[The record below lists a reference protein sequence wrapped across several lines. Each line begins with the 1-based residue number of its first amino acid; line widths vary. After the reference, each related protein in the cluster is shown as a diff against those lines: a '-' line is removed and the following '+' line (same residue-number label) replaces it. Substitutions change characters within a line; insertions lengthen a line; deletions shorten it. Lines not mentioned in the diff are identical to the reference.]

1 MRSPKVYPSSINRR
15 AFLRH
20 TTVGLAAVSVVP
32 SFVLGLRGQT
42 PPSNKLNIG
51 CIGISGRGGD
61 DVKELS
67 SENLVALC
75 DVDAKQAGPTF
86 DKFPQAKQFKD
97 FRRMLDEMGNQ
108 LDAVLVATPDHT
120 HAVAALRAINMGKH
134 VYCEKPMAHSISEVR
149 QMVRAAREH
158 KVVTQL
164 GNQGHSFDSIRNFC
178 EWIWDGAIGAVREVQ
193 AFCGSSYGRIGQL
206 QRLRETPSVPDTL
219 DWDLWLGPT
228 PYRPYNPVFLPGKW
242 RGWSQFGT
250 GVLGDWTC
258 HVIDPV
264 FWALDLGAPTHV
276 QAETFEYDPKKHFET
291 FPTST
296 IIRYDFPARGNRRAV
311 RLTWYDGQQR
321 PPRPE
326 ELEEGV
332 KVPGIGA
339 FVIGDKAKIMY
350 GSHGA
355 GGLQLIPSDRMAEYK
370 QKLPA
375 KTIPRSPGHH
385 KEWILACKEGKT
397 TGSNFGYGGPLT
409 EIALLGVIAI
419 RMAGTR
425 LEWDSAN
432 MKFTNCPEA
441 NQYLQQPYREG
452 WT

>member
-1 MRSPKVYPSSINRR
+1 MVPSS
-15 AFLRH
+15 
-20 TTVGLAAVSVVP
+20 
-32 SFVLGLRGQT
+32 VLGLRGQT

-51 CIGISGRGGD
+51 CIGIGGRGGD

-75 DVDAKQAGPTF
+75 DVDAKQGGATF
-86 DKFPQAKQFKD
+86 EKYPQAKRFKD
-97 FRRMLDEMGNQ
+97 FRRMLDEMGNE

-120 HAVAALRAINMGKH
+120 HAVAALRATKMGKH
-134 VYCEKPMAHSISEVR
+134 VYCEKPMAHSIAEVR
-149 QMVRAAREH
+149 QMVQAAREH

-164 GNQGHSFDSIRNFC
+164 GNQGHSFDSIRTFC
-178 EWIWDGAIGAVREVQ
+178 EWIWDGAIGPVREVQ
-193 AFCGSSYGRIGQL
+193 AFCASSYGRINQL
-206 QRLRETPSVPDTL
+206 ERLRETHPVPETL

-228 PYRPYNPVFLPGKW
+228 PYRPYHPAFVPGRW

-264 FWALDLGAPTHV
+264 FWALDLGAPTQI
-276 QAETFEYDPKKHFET
+276 QAETFDYDPKKHFET
-291 FPTST
+291 FPTET
-296 IIRYDFPARGNRRAV
+296 VIRYDFPARGNRPPV
-311 RLTWYDGQQR
+311 RLTWFDGRQR

-339 FVIGDKAKIMY
+339 FVIGDRGTIMY

-355 GGLQLIPSDRMAEYK
+355 GGLQIIPGDKMAEYK

-385 KEWILACKEGKT
+385 KEWVQACKEGKT
-397 TGSNFGYGGPLT
+397 PGSNFNYGGPLT
-409 EIALLGVIAI
+409 EIALLGIIAI

-425 LEWDSAN
+425 LQWDSAN
-432 MKFTNCPEA
+432 MKFTNCAEA
-441 NQYLQQPYREG
+441 NEFLQQPSRKG
-452 WT
+452 WEV